1 MNTPFLRPLLALLCA
16 AALAG
21 CNKDDAP
28 LSTTPSISF
37 VSLEPRTV
45 KAASSE
51 DTVFLT
57 FRFSDGDA
65 DLGVGLDAPAGQYD
79 VFLKDSR
86 DSVVNQ
92 YLFPDIDDALRDP
105 AKGMTGSATIIIQAA
120 LLRPRDSLHGV
131 LGDTLRYEVYVK
143 DRAGHE
149 SNRFTTPEIFLT
161 PP

>member
-21 CNKDDAP
+21 CNKDDSP
-28 LSTTPSISF
+28 LSTTPSIAF
-37 VSLEPRTV
+37 ESLDPRTV

-51 DTVFLT
+51 DTLFLT

-65 DLGVGLDAPAGQYD
+65 DLGVGLDASGQYD
-79 VFLKDSR
+79 VFLTDSR

-92 YLFPDIDDALRDP
+92 YLFPEIDDALRDP
-105 AKGMTGSATIIIQAA
+105 AKGMTGTATIIIQAA
-120 LLRPRDSLHGV
+120 LLRPRDSLHAA
-131 LGDTLRYEVYVK
+131 LGDTLQYEVYVK
-143 DRAGHE
+143 DRAGNE
-149 SNRFTTPEIFLT
+149 SNRFMTPEIFLT

>member
-1 MNTPFLRPLLALLCA
+1 MNKLFSRPLLALLCVV
-16 AALAG
+16 ALAS
-21 CNKDDAP
+21 CKDEAP
-28 LSTTPSISF
+28 LSTTPSIAF
-37 VSLEPRTV
+37 ESLDPRTV

-65 DLGVGLDAPAGQYD
+65 DLGVGANGSSGQYD
-79 VFLKDSR
+79 VFLIDNR
-86 DSVVNQ
+86 NNQVNQ
-92 YLFPDIDDALRDP
+92 YLFPDIADELRDP
-105 AKGMTGSATIIIQAA
+105 AKGMSGTATIILQAA
-120 LLRPRDSLHGV
+120 LLRPRDSLHTV
-131 LGDTLRYEVYVK
+131 LGDTLKYEVYVK

>member
-1 MNTPFLRPLLALLCA
+1 MNKLFSRPLFALLCA
-16 AALAG
+16 TALAG
-21 CNKDDAP
+21 CKDETP

-57 FRFSDGDA
+57 FRFADGDA
-65 DLGVGLDAPAGQYD
+65 DLGVGADAAGQYD
-79 VFLKDSR
+79 VFLTDSR
-86 DSVVNQ
+86 DSTVSE
-92 YLFPDIDDALRDP
+92 YLFPDIADELRDP
-105 AKGMTGSATIIIQAA
+105 VKGMTGTATLIIQAA
-120 LLRPRDSLHGV
+120 LLRPRDSIHTV
-131 LGDTLRYEVYVK
+131 TGDTLRYEVYVK

-149 SNRFTTPEIFLT
+149 SNRFTTPDIFLT

>member
-1 MNTPFLRPLLALLCA
+1 MLFPRPLSSLLCVV
-16 AALAG
+16 ALAS
-21 CNKDDAP
+21 CKDETP
-28 LSTTPSISF
+28 RSTTPSISF
-37 VSLEPRTV
+37 VSMDPRTV

-65 DLGVGLDAPAGQYD
+65 DLGVGANTSTPQYD
-79 VFLKDSR
+79 VFLTDNR
-86 DSVVNQ
+86 DNKVSQ
-92 YLFPDIDDALRDP
+92 YLFPEIADELRDP
-105 AKGMTGSATIIIQAA
+105 AKGMTGTATIILQAA
-120 LLRPRDSLHGV
+120 LLRPRDSLHTV
-131 LGDTLRYEVYVK
+131 LGDTLKYEVYVK